1 MALPAN
7 GLAKLAEECGE
18 LVQVIG
24 KKLAYYATQ
33 EHPDGGPPLDD
44 RLRDEM
50 ADVMA
55 AIGVVAEIYDLD
67 KEAFFQRAEVK
78 RDLFMKWHEDPANA
92 TDAIDAGRSHDSHSS
107 QEQPE

>member
-1 MALPAN
+1 MPLTAG

-24 KKLAYYATQ
+24 KKLAYPVTQ
-33 EHPDGGPPLDD
+33 DHPDGGPPLDD

-55 AIGVVAEIYDLD
+55 AIGVVSEIYDMD
-67 KEAFFQRAEVK
+67 KEAFFQRASAK
-78 RDLFMKWHEDPANA
+78 RDLFMKWHKE
-92 TDAIDAGRSHDSHSS
+92 
-107 QEQPE
+107 EV